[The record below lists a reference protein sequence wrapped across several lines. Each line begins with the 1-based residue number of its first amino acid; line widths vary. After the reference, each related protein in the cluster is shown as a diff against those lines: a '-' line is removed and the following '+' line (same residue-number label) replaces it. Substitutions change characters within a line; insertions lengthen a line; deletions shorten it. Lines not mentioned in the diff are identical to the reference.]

1 MRSGQRCSSS
11 RYGIALITAGI
22 TIGLVGCSTSA
33 STSTSVASNGKC
45 HITTAPAPLA
55 IAVGDRS
62 NVPALSYPPL
72 LVSLLAAAA
81 NGGKRISL
89 IRIDG
94 QPKIFSPV
102 PFTTTAKNSRARSHD
117 VDQYVN
123 DTIVPI
129 LAPHGE
135 IAAKV
140 PQANVLAA
148 LDLAA
153 SATGPGGNIV
163 LIDSGLQT
171 VTPLNYAD
179 PGLLMSPPSDIV
191 KFLRQQNLLPHLH
204 GRHVLLVG
212 FGYTASPQPALN
224 QAQQDSVIAQW
235 EAVIKASGGCAVV
248 DSAPNTSPEQRDLP
262 VVSVVV
268 PPKTPSFANC
278 ATLGQLATK
287 LKQGSEHITL
297 IGSTSTEGGN
307 AINNPLSRERAQA
320 VEKVLVS
327 LGIASSRITTIG
339 DGSHWPGRVPD
350 IGPHGELL
358 PGPAEEDREVIVQLP
373 KCK

>member
-1 MRSGQRCSSS
+1 
-11 RYGIALITAGI
+11 
-22 TIGLVGCSTSA
+22 
-33 STSTSVASNGKC
+33 
-45 HITTAPAPLA
+45 
-55 IAVGDRS
+55 
-62 NVPALSYPPL
+62 
-72 LVSLLAAAA
+72 
-81 NGGKRISL
+81 
-89 IRIDG
+89 
-94 QPKIFSPV
+94 
-102 PFTTTAKNSRARSHD
+102 
-117 VDQYVN
+117 
-123 DTIVPI
+123 
-129 LAPHGE
+129 
-135 IAAKV
+135 
-140 PQANVLAA
+140 
-148 LDLAA
+148 
-153 SATGPGGNIV
+153 V

-278 ATLGQLATK
+278 GTFVLSDAGSVGFIVGTHTFRDPPAAQATLGQLATK